1 MLRLISFAII
11 FLVIIVHCYGQ
22 EVKPKFAIGIN
33 LPPLVGKTI
42 DLKLEGICNNNWTM
56 LIGLGAMEDN
66 KLQGTYFKLDDGMS
80 NHSNSGLFATI
91 GIRYNDSRKMAKARL
106 FFGSKLIGGSFNQQA
121 TEDETGAVIGRKGN
135 FLAMGFES
143 GVTLKIYKRLGMDIG
158 IQYSPVLFSDKQV
171 SGRFSILPGIGAIGD
186 LQGILAIKY
195 LLNKSFTD

>member
-11 FLVIIVHCYGQ
+11 FLVIVVQCYGQ

-42 DLKLEGICNNNWTM
+42 DLKLERICNNHWTM
-56 LIGLGAMEDN
+56 LIGLGAMKDN
-66 KLQGTYFKLDDGMS
+66 KLQGTFFKLDDGMS
-80 NHSNSGLFATI
+80 NHINSGLFASL
-91 GIRYNDSRKMAKARL
+91 GIRFNKRKEIVRNGI
-106 FFGSKLIGGSFNQQA
+106 FIGGKLIGGNFDQQA